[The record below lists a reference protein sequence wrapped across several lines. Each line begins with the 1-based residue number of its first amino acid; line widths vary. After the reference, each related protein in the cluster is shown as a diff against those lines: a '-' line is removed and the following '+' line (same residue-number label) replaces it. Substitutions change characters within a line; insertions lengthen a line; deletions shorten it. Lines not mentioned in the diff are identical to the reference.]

1 MTTTTAL
8 TRIQQMEAQR
18 RELDRQIRAAKRA
31 AQKAEK
37 KAIQD
42 ARENLGIDLA
52 EAVEA
57 DTLELIQRLRTVIL
71 SDGSIRE
78 LRRLASVVPTT
89 MSMPAVASIGGDQD
103 EHDAL
108 V

>member
-42 ARENLGIDLA
+42 ARESLGIELA
-52 EAVEA
+52 EAVGA
-57 DTLELIQRLRTVIL
+57 DTLELIQHLRTVVL
-71 SDGSIRE
+71 ADGSIRE
-78 LRRLASVVPTT
+78 LRRLTSVVPTK

-108 V
+108 A